1 MTASNSERDPDVTLS
16 PSVMS
21 RVRITLS
28 HDPMS
33 LLRVARRVAH
43 RRLARAFASETSF
56 AAPTASAY
64 RVFDR
69 TAKRTQKDRAASRD
83 GGERSRTVD
92 YVRDEVADRLTERL
106 LVMCL
111 CSLRCK
117 RTG

>member
-1 MTASNSERDPDVTLS
+1 
-16 PSVMS
+16 MS
-21 RVRITLS
+21 ILHVAHRI
-28 HDPMS
+28 
-33 LLRVARRVAH
+33 AH
-43 RRLARAFASETSF
+43 RRLARAFASEASF
-56 AAPTASAY
+56 TAPTASAY

-92 YVRDEVADRLTERL
+92 YVRDEVADRMMERL

-111 CSLRCK
+111 CSLHRN